1 MYILEVIERNI
12 LLGDFNVG
20 TEIKQRKH
28 SRENYYLKSH
38 IRQLTCY
45 KNTNNLTCIDLIL
58 TNISRNINS
67 MAVIETGLSDFHLL
81 SLISYE
87 KIH

>member
-1 MYILEVIERNI
+1 MRENVYQNNSEY
-12 LLGDFNVG
+12 GHFNY
-20 TEIKQRKH
+20 TH
-28 SRENYYLKSH
+28 ENYYLKSH

-45 KNTNNLTCIDLIL
+45 KNTNNLTCIDLML

-67 MAVIETGLSDFHLL
+67 IAVIETGLSDFHLL